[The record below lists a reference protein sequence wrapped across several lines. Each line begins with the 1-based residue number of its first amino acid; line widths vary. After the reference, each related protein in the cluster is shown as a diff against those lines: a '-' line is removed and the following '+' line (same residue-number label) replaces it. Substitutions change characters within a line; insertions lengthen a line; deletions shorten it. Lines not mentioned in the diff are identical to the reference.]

1 MKRLLAPVL
10 LLSVLLV
17 ACGTDGDDSVIIY
30 EQSGQTITAGVWQHF
45 AVQLDAN
52 ATTGYTWQLTAD
64 PGAQVQLLGHT
75 YTPAPPQQPGSGGT
89 ELFTFQAVA
98 AGTTTLT
105 FGYLRPWETGVAPVQ
120 PAAFPVKVS

>member
-10 LLSVLLV
+10 LLSVLLA
-17 ACGTDGDDSVIIY
+17 ACGGDSDDSVTTY
-30 EQSGQTITAGVWQHF
+30 QQSGQTITVGAGQHF

-52 ATTGYTWQLTAD
+52 PTTGYTWQLTTD
-64 PGAQVQLLGHT
+64 PGSQVKVLGHT

-98 AGTTTLT
+98 AGTTTLA
-105 FGYLRPWETGVAPVQ
+105 FGYLRPWETGVAPAQ
-120 PAAFPVKVS
+120 TAAFPVKVS

>member
-17 ACGTDGDDSVIIY
+17 ACGKDSDDSVIIY
-30 EQSGQTITAGVWQHF
+30 QQSGQTITVGVGQHF

-52 ATTGYTWQLTAD
+52 PTTGYTWQLTAD
-64 PGAQVQLLGHT
+64 PGAPVQVLGHT

-98 AGTTTLT
+98 AGTSTLA
-105 FGYLRPWETGVAPVQ
+105 FGYVRPWETGVAPAQ
-120 PAAFPVKVS
+120 TAAFPVKVS